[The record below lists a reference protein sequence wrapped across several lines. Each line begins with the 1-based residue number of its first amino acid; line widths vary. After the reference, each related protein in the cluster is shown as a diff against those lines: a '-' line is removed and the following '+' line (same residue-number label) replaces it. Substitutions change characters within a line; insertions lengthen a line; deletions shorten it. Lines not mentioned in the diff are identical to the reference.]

1 MAPLAT
7 RRARLHAL
15 CTVRYNQ
22 SLTQD
27 SFNQSAHRSTSHQA
41 WIRATII
48 LILLPLIGTVLP
60 SPVLASKN
68 PSPDLSLNARAVVDS
83 INQIRGSYGLPHLA
97 INDYLVQAAQ
107 NHAIDMVTHSHH
119 SHTGTDGS
127 SVRVRIERTGYGPGN
142 RSGEN
147 WVALTDPTK
156 AIDWWMASAPHRANI
171 LNGSWQDIGIGSGV
185 NPNSG
190 LNYFVVVFAAKGDGY
205 AAPAPVNNG
214 AAPALQPIP
223 AVLPEFHQVQ
233 PGETLSS
240 IATRYG
246 LSWQSVATA
255 NNLGEFSIL
264 SIGQS
269 VRLPSSGAPTNFSN
283 AVETQ
288 NLPYTVA
295 AGDTL
300 FSLGSR
306 FNVPWQTIAR
316 HNGLSENSVL
326 SIEQVLQIPVTVTA
340 VNEAILEERAFA
352 PPAITPDYHVVQTG
366 ETIIIIALQYNLNW
380 KHLLNINALSDSTLL
395 AVGQTIRLK

>member
-7 RRARLHAL
+7 RRARFHAL
-15 CTVRYNQ
+15 CTVRFSHSLTQGSYNQ
-22 SLTQD
+22 SARQP
-27 SFNQSAHRSTSHQA
+27 TSQQA

-48 LILLPLIGTVLP
+48 LILLPLIGTILP
-60 SPVLASKN
+60 SPVFASQN
-68 PSPDLSLNARAVVDS
+68 ASPELSLNARAVVDS
-83 INQIRGSYGLPHLA
+83 INQIRASYGLPQLA
-97 INDYLVQAAQ
+97 INDNLVQAAQ
-107 NHAIDMVTHSHH
+107 NHAIDMVTNSHH

-156 AIDWWMASAPHRANI
+156 AIDWWMASAPHRGNI

-185 NPNSG
+185 NAHSG
-190 LNYFVVVFAAKGDGY
+190 LNYFVVVFAAKGDSY
-205 AAPAPVNNG
+205 AAPAPVNV
-214 AAPALQPIP
+214 AAPASQSIP

-246 LSWQSVATA
+246 LSWQSVATV

-269 VRLPSSGAPTNFSN
+269 VRLPSSGVPNN
-283 AVETQ
+283 ASTPVQTQ
-288 NLPYTVA
+288 NVPYTVV

-300 FSLGSR
+300 FTLGSR
-306 FNVPWQTIAR
+306 FDVPWQTIAR

-326 SIEQVLQIPVTVTA
+326 SIAQVIQIPVAITE
-340 VNEAILEERAFA
+340 VNEAIIEERAFA
-352 PPAITPDYHVVQTG
+352 PPAVTPDQHVVQNG

-380 KHLLNINALSDSTLL
+380 KHLLNINALTDSTLL